1 MLIKNVPK
9 KIRIAVVED
18 YEPHREELVHL
29 LRLEGFD
36 VLTADSGTELDR
48 LIILAPVDL
57 VILDL
62 NLPGEDGLSIAAR
75 LQKHYPETRIVM
87 LTGRAR
93 GIDRVQGYEAG
104 ADIYLTKPQRPR
116 EILAVI
122 RSMTRRIFKGT
133 KEPSHS
139 TSTSTSTW
147 SLSLRDSSIRSP
159 QGEVVVLTRRDARL
173 LNRLHL
179 APEQTL
185 DMLALLEH
193 LELPETQAGK
203 AQLVRILSRLRLKM
217 QPHASGAPC
226 IKAHRK
232 DGYAL
237 CMEIQVV

>member
-1 MLIKNVPK
+1 MLIMNVPI

-36 VLTADSGTELDR
+36 VLTAGSGTELDR

-133 KEPSHS
+133 REPSH
-139 TSTSTSTW
+139 STSTW

-159 QGEVVVLTRRDARL
+159 KGEVVVLTRRDAGL

-179 APEQTL
+179 APDQTL

-237 CMEIQVV
+237 CLEIQVV

>member
-1 MLIKNVPK
+1 MLTMNGSK

-75 LQKHYPETRIVM
+75 LQQHYPETRIVM

-116 EILAVI
+116 EIIAVI

-133 KEPSHS
+133 PEPSH
-139 TSTSTSTW
+139 STSTW

-159 QGEVVVLTRRDARL
+159 QGDVVVLTRRDAGL
-173 LNRLHL
+173 LHRLHL
-179 APEQTL
+179 APNQTL

-203 AQLVRILSRLRLKM
+203 TQVVRILSRLRLKM
-217 QPHASGAPC
+217 QPHASGITC

-237 CMEIQVV
+237 CLEIQVV